1 MAWRKCSRATFS
13 RHRRG
18 HPVGHFRAVIYAGI
32 DEAGYGP
39 LLGPLCVGCAAF
51 ALPAGTPPDDAPPCL
66 WRALSSAVCRATN
79 DKRRRIAVEDSKKLK
94 GAKDAAAHPL
104 RHLERGV
111 NAFAS
116 AVPGAPAE
124 WADDRALLAAL
135 GALPA
140 VPAPGA
146 DAAPATPWHAAT
158 HPLPIGNDAPGLRIA
173 GAMLR
178 ATLAKAAVEATS
190 LTVRAIDA
198 GEFNAQAARIANKAT
213 INFMAAARHVDGV
226 RRLAAARGMHAWIA
240 LDRQGG
246 RTEYRAPLQS
256 SFPDARIR
264 ILEESD
270 AAQRYRLDFPAS
282 DGLPAHAATLNFEM
296 GGEERHLPI
305 ALASM
310 AAKFARELHM
320 RRLNAYFARHVAD
333 LKPTAGYVLDGRRFL
348 EDVASAM
355 ERMGIDRE
363 SIVRAV

>member
-1 MAWRKCSRATFS
+1 MIF
-13 RHRRG
+13 
-18 HPVGHFRAVIYAGI
+18 AGI

-39 LLGPLCVGCAAF
+39 LLGPLCVGCAVF
-51 ALPAGTPPDDAPPCL
+51 ALPAGTAADADPPCL
-66 WRALSSAVCRATN
+66 WRALGAAVCRAPN
-79 DKRRRIAVEDSKKLK
+79 DRRRRIAVEDSKKLK

-111 NAFAS
+111 GAFAS

-124 WADDRALLAAL
+124 WPDDASLLAAL
-135 GALPA
+135 GAM
-140 VPAPGA
+140 PAP
-146 DAAPATPWHAAT
+146 APADPWHAD
-158 HPLPIGNDAPGLRIA
+158 PLPLPVGNDAASLRIA

-178 ATLAKAAVEATS
+178 AALAKSGIEAAA
-190 LTVRAIDA
+190 LAVRAIDPR
-198 GEFNAQAARIANKAT
+198 EFNAQAARIANKAT
-213 INFMAAARHVDGV
+213 INFMAAAAHVDRV
-226 RRLAAARGMHAWIA
+226 RCLAAARGTHAWIA

-270 AAQRYRLDFPAS
+270 AVQRYRLEFPAA
-282 DGLPAHAATLNFEM
+282 DGLPAHAATLSFEM
-296 GGEERHLPI
+296 GGEERHLPV

-333 LKPTAGYVLDGRRFL
+333 LKPTAGYVQDGRRWL
-348 EDVASAM
+348 AEVGTATRDL
-355 ERMGIDRE
+355 GIDENVLVR
-363 SIVRAV
+363 SI

>member
-1 MAWRKCSRATFS
+1 M
-13 RHRRG
+13 
-18 HPVGHFRAVIYAGI
+18 IYAGI

-51 ALPAGTPPDDAPPCL
+51 ALPASTSPDAAPPCL

-111 NAFAS
+111 MAFAS
-116 AVPGAPAE
+116 AIPGAPAE
-124 WADDRALLAAL
+124 WPDDRALLAAL
-135 GALPA
+135 GASL
-140 VPAPGA
+140 GREGE
-146 DAAPATPWHAAT
+146 AAPAPHPWDAES
-158 HPLPIGNDAPGLRIA
+158 HPLPVGNDAASLRIA

-178 ATLAKAAVEATS
+178 ATLAKAGVEATG
-190 LTVRAIDA
+190 LTVRNIDPA
-198 GEFNAQAARIANKAT
+198 EFNSLAARIANKAT
-213 INFMAAARHVDGV
+213 INFMAAARHVDRV
-226 RRLAAARGMHAWIA
+226 RRLAASRGMHAWIA

-282 DGLPAHAATLNFEM
+282 DGLPAHAATLSFEM

-320 RRLNAYFARHVAD
+320 RRLNAYFARQQHCEPRD
-333 LKPTAGYVLDGRRFL
+333 HFDRRPGG
-348 EDVASAM
+348 SCC
-355 ERMGIDRE
+355 RSR
-363 SIVRAV
+363 S

>member
-1 MAWRKCSRATFS
+1 M
-13 RHRRG
+13 
-18 HPVGHFRAVIYAGI
+18 PLLYAGI

-51 ALPAGTPPDDAPPCL
+51 VLPDAGDAPAASAADAPPPCL
-66 WRALSSAVCRATN
+66 WKALSAAVCRATN

-94 GAKDAAAHPL
+94 GAKDAAGHPL

-111 NAFAS
+111 AAFAS

-124 WADDRALLAAL
+124 WPDDRALLAAL
-135 GALPA
+135 GASPGLA
-140 VPAPGA
+140 PAPA
-146 DAAPATPWHAAT
+146 PAAPHPWHADA
-158 HPLPIGNDAPGLRIA
+158 HPLPVGNDAASLRIA

-178 ATLAKAAVEATS
+178 ATLAKSSIELATLS
-190 LTVRAIDA
+190 VRAIDPH
-198 GEFNAQAARIANKAT
+198 EFNALAARVSNKAT
-213 INFMAAARHVDGV
+213 INFMAAAEHVERV
-226 RRLAAARGMHAWIA
+226 RRLAASRGVPAWVS

-246 RTEYRAPLQS
+246 RTAYREPLQS
-256 SFPDARIR
+256 SFPDAQIR
-264 ILEESD
+264 VLEESD
-270 AAQRYRLDFPAS
+270 GQQRYRLDFAATAA
-282 DGLPAHAATLNFEM
+282 LPAHRVTVSFEL

>member
-1 MAWRKCSRATFS
+1 MNPGMIF
-13 RHRRG
+13 
-18 HPVGHFRAVIYAGI
+18 AGI

-39 LLGPLCVGCAAF
+39 LLGPLCVGCAVF
-51 ALPAGTPPDDAPPCL
+51 ALPAGTAADADPPCL
-66 WRALSSAVCRATN
+66 WRALGAAVCRAPN
-79 DKRRRIAVEDSKKLK
+79 DRRRRIAVEDSKKLK

-111 NAFAS
+111 GAFAS

-124 WADDRALLAAL
+124 WPDDASLLAAL
-135 GALPA
+135 GAM
-140 VPAPGA
+140 PAP
-146 DAAPATPWHAAT
+146 APADPWHAD
-158 HPLPIGNDAPGLRIA
+158 PLPLPVGNDAASLRIA

-178 ATLAKAAVEATS
+178 AALAKSGIEAAA
-190 LTVRAIDA
+190 LAVRAIDPR
-198 GEFNAQAARIANKAT
+198 EFNAQAARISNKAT
-213 INFMAAARHVDGV
+213 INFMAAAAHVDRV
-226 RRLAAARGMHAWIA
+226 RRLAAARGTHAWVA

-270 AAQRYRLDFPAS
+270 AVQRYRLEFPAA
-282 DGLPAHAATLNFEM
+282 DGLPAHAATLSFEM
-296 GGEERHLPI
+296 GGEERHLPV

-333 LKPTAGYVLDGRRFL
+333 LKPTAGYVQDGRRWL
-348 EDVASAM
+348 AEVGTAARDL
-355 ERMGIDRE
+355 GIDENVLVR
-363 SIVRAV
+363 SI